1 MKVIFDTDPGIDDA
15 MALLYLS
22 KLPQIELLGI
32 TTVVGN
38 ADIATTTRNA
48 LYLRQQFGIA
58 APVVRGA
65 GETLDGVVKPEPAI
79 VHGENGLGEIDIPPV
94 DESGLLPGTASQFII
109 DTLKAHPGEVTII
122 AVGRMTNLAL
132 ALRAEP
138 QVARLA
144 RQVIIMGGA
153 FGYEGRS
160 GNITPA
166 SEANIHGDPVAA
178 DEIFAADWPV
188 VVVGLDV
195 THDIILDTD
204 YLVALAR
211 DAGKNG
217 ELLRQMSD
225 HYARFYQNVMGLAGV
240 VGHDLLAVTYA
251 LHPEWFETRRG
262 PIVTVRDG
270 IAVGQTIQM
279 PETRKGGHPNW
290 AGRPSQT
297 ICIKVDAPKVLE
309 HYRATVTAQAA
320 AKGSSLRQTI

>member
-1 MKVIFDTDPGIDDA
+1 MEVNETMKVIFDTDPGIDDA

-22 KLPQIELLGI
+22 KLPKIDLLGV

-48 LYLRQQFGIA
+48 LFLKQRFGLS

-65 GETLDGVVKPEPAI
+65 GRTLDGVDKAEPVI
-79 VHGENGLGEIDIPPV
+79 VHGVNGLGEIDIPAIDDSDLHPA
-94 DESGLLPGTASQFII
+94 EASQFII
-109 DTLKAHPGEVTII
+109 DTLKAHPGEVTLI

-138 QVARLA
+138 DVARLA
-144 RQVIIMGGA
+144 KQVVIMGGA
-153 FGYEGRS
+153 FGYQGRS

-166 SEANIHGDPVAA
+166 AEANIFGDPVAA
-178 DEIFAADWPV
+178 DEIFAAEWPV
-188 VVVGLDV
+188 AVVGLDV

-204 YLVALAR
+204 YLALLSQEV
-211 DAGKNG
+211 GENG
-217 ELLRQMSD
+217 ALLSQMCE
-225 HYARFYQNVMGLAGV
+225 HYARFYREIMGLSGV

-262 PIVTVRDG
+262 PVLVQRDG

-279 PETRKGGHPNW
+279 PETRKGGHPDW
-290 AGRPSQT
+290 ANRPPQT
-297 ICIKVDAPKVLE
+297 VCIGVDASKVLA
-309 HYRATVTAQAA
+309 HYRETV
-320 AKGSSLRQTI
+320 SR

>member
-22 KLPQIELLGI
+22 KLPQIDLLGI

-38 ADIATTTRNA
+38 ADLETTTRNA
-48 LYLRQQFGIA
+48 LFLRQQFGMS

-65 GETLDGVVKPEPAI
+65 GKTLDGVEKAEPVI
-79 VHGENGLGEIDIPPV
+79 VHGLNGLGEIDIPAV
-94 DESGLLPGTASQFII
+94 DESGLKGGEASQFII
-109 DTLKAHPGEVTII
+109 DTVRAYPGQVTII

-132 ALRAEP
+132 ALRADPE
-138 QVARLA
+138 VAALT

-153 FGYEGRS
+153 FGYQGRS
-160 GNITPA
+160 GNMTPA
-166 SEANIHGDPVAA
+166 AEANIHGDPVAA
-178 DEIFAADWPV
+178 DEIFAAEWPV

-204 YLVALAR
+204 YLAALSR
-211 DAGKNG
+211 DVGANG
-217 ELLRQMSD
+217 ELLRQMCD
-225 HYARFYQNVMGLAGV
+225 HYARFYKEIMGLSGV

-262 PIVTVRDG
+262 PILVQRDG

-279 PETRKGGHPNW
+279 PETRKGGHPAW

-297 ICIKVDAPKVLE
+297 ICIAVDAEKVLAHFRE
-309 HYRATVTAQAA
+309 TVAH
-320 AKGSSLRQTI
+320 

>member
-22 KLPQIELLGI
+22 KLPEIDLLGI

-38 ADIATTTRNA
+38 ADIETTTRNA
-48 LYLRQQFGIA
+48 LFLKQKFGLT

-65 GETLDGVVKPEPAI
+65 GRTLDGVEKAEPVI
-79 VHGENGLGEIDIPPV
+79 VHGVNGLGEIDIPDV
-94 DESGLLPGTASQFII
+94 DQAGLRAGEASQFII

-138 QVARLA
+138 EVAGLA
-144 RQVIIMGGA
+144 KQVIIMGGA
-153 FGYEGRS
+153 FGYQGRS

-166 SEANIHGDPVAA
+166 AEANIHGDPVAA
-178 DEIFAADWPV
+178 DEIFAASWPV

-195 THDIILDTD
+195 THDIILDND
-204 YLVALAR
+204 YLATLSREVGENGALLA
-211 DAGKNG
+211 
-217 ELLRQMSD
+217 QMCD
-225 HYARFYQNVMGLAGV
+225 HYARFYKEIMGFSGV

-262 PIVTVRDG
+262 PVLVVRDG

-279 PETRKGGHPNW
+279 PESRKGGHPDW
-290 AGRPSQT
+290 AGRPAQA
-297 ICIKVDAPKVLE
+297 ICTGVDGSKVLTHFRE
-309 HYRATVTAQAA
+309 VVGR
-320 AKGSSLRQTI
+320 

>member
-22 KLPQIELLGI
+22 KLPEIDLIGI

-38 ADIATTTRNA
+38 ADIETTTRNA
-48 LYLRQQFGIA
+48 LFLKQQFGLA
-58 APVVRGA
+58 APVIQGA
-65 GETLDGVVKPEPAI
+65 GKTLDGVEKAEPVI
-79 VHGENGLGEIDIPPV
+79 VHGVNGLGEIDIPEV
-94 DESGLLPGTASQFII
+94 DRAGLAEGTAAQFII
-109 DTLKAHPGEVTII
+109 DSLKAHPGEVTII

-138 QVARLA
+138 EVAKLA
-144 RQVIIMGGA
+144 KQVIIMGGA

-166 SEANIHGDPVAA
+166 AEANIHGDPVGA

-204 YLVALAR
+204 YLAALSREVGA
-211 DAGKNG
+211 NG
-217 ELLRQMSD
+217 ELLRQMCD
-225 HYARFYQNVMGLAGV
+225 HYARFYKDVMGLSGV

-262 PIVTVRDG
+262 PVLVVRDG
-270 IAVGQTIQM
+270 VAVGQTIQM
-279 PETRKGGHPNW
+279 PETRKGGHPDW
-290 AGRPSQT
+290 ANRPSQT
-297 ICIKVDAPKVLE
+297 ICTAVDGPRVLE
-309 HYRATVTAQAA
+309 HF
-320 AKGSSLRQTI
+320 RQVVGR